1 VNRRSTDG
9 QSQREAQ
16 VGLRKCQS
24 AKQKLISKTKT
35 QKHKNIMK
43 NYSLIEWLWKT
54 DSHEKQTPQ
63 RFGRY
68 AVMLL
73 MLLTLGVG
81 QMWAS
86 MGFEDSNNGILFSR
100 TPLGGSKAD
109 YRVEHGRTNSTQDAG
124 NVSALTMK
132 EWYAKL
138 YQNEDNI
145 WGDGH
150 MYYRIYLKDSSAP
163 GFTTSNKSYYNW
175 NSWNSG
181 WRYPTFGNN
190 SLSVNVLSGL
200 ASGIYYFEYYFDA
213 TATSTLYC
221 SNNSSNFKVKFT
233 IKPNA
238 LTSFSV
244 SRSGYSAGSGT
255 SDDPYIIAR
264 GGSLTLTASGSG
276 GTSDANSSIKYKYGS
291 DDWTTSSKTI
301 SNITSTTRQ
310 SIIVKGA
317 RRHNSQ
323 DLGSDESSVTIYY
336 KAETTYSVSIS
347 SGSPSSVQAGANYTT
362 PTITASNVTGYHFD
376 HWSISGN
383 ANVASTTTSPTTV
396 TATSTGATITA
407 NYEPNT
413 YTITLDDNGSY
424 QGDGSATATYDNG
437 TLTDFSHASRTGWSP
452 SGYYTGASDG
462 TMVIDAG
469 GNLVASVAG
478 YTDASGNWTRAAD
491 TKLYAR
497 WVQAYAVLY
506 NANGGTGTTTD
517 ASSPYA
523 PGADVTVL
531 GNSFSRTGYTF
542 TGWNTA
548 YDGSGDPYAAGATI
562 EAIDANVTLYAQWT
576 ENLTTVTVGVN
587 PSNSGTLTLDAS
599 AFTPGNTTTAGVTT
613 SHTVVTT
620 AQPGYKF
627 SSWGTTGNA
636 TGTSSTNTYTLKGN
650 GSGSTG
656 SLTAN
661 FSRLYAYVQ
670 GRFQVKD
677 AARSTTTTTYGSGG
691 QWSDES
697 TNIQMDYDN
706 TNHRFILHT
715 HMTPS
720 ELTAN
725 HGTGCQDCKPYFF
738 IKTSTS
744 NSSLAGVTSY
754 KCTASG
760 ATLVS
765 TGSANGATVSSSGSN
780 TLRFNSSTTSGYA
793 VVYFDQS
800 KIWYELEYRL
810 QYNAN
815 GGSGT
820 APTGANG
827 NNSYHAT
834 STTAAT
840 NTFTARAYYTFGGWN
855 TAQYITGTNYA
866 AGASVPMTANTTL
879 YAKWTR
885 SVTLNQED
893 ATTTGSTS
901 VTGTYNCATLPAITN
916 PKKTG
921 YEFGGWYTETAGNGN
936 LVINTSGQLQ
946 ASKYHWTDASGRFDR
961 TTEKADA
968 DLYAK
973 WTQTVTLNA
982 NTGNHGSG
990 SNTTATIVYK
1000 ATAKSSITHCTPAT
1014 GYHLEGYYTAATD
1027 GVKVLNA
1034 DGSFASS
1041 AVTDYITD
1049 GKWTKA
1055 GATTLYAHYEP
1066 NTYDVILDVNGA
1078 TTGSNQTVTATFDAD
1093 MPTTQKGGSTPISAP
1108 SKTGYTFGGYYANN
1122 TGTGTQY
1129 YTNALASN
1137 HIWDV
1142 ATNNTH
1148 IYAKWTANPYTVT
1161 LDVEEDNHGTIAS
1174 ATTSQSVTYDGAT
1187 TTVLNRP
1194 TAANGYA
1201 LDGYYTDQLGEGT
1214 KVING
1219 DGTWIASVAGYTDG
1233 DAKWVHVGDVTLY
1246 AYYKKA
1252 EITNLVAA
1260 PGVIAPGETIT
1271 ITPTIEPTPTG
1282 TTKVCYELQYS
1293 NGTPLPSPPTFT
1305 PGAGNAVSFPVP
1317 SASATYII
1325 QAKLAKGSTCP
1336 ADPGDVLST
1345 RTTTFQVAGEHDVTV
1360 KYMCGD
1366 LTIKASEVLGEI
1378 RPLTWSD
1385 DITAPTITGY
1395 TFARWDAG
1403 DGVTIKDGS
1412 GEDKTTSTSS
1422 TIKIKAVYDGT
1433 LTAVYTKKRL
1443 IFFNNTLGWSNVYVY
1458 FYKNDSYWEDS
1469 GKNRGS
1475 GSKTTSTWTD
1485 TPYELGKH
1493 GQMQP
1498 VSEGSNI
1505 YYFDAEAEGVPS
1517 SYDDVVFTEGSQ
1529 HNYEF
1534 FYQTKAV
1541 RRGDYNS
1548 TQLPMFVPLKDQTPE
1563 IHNETGYTNSGYWM
1577 NYPENTG
1584 YSLLIYNQ
1592 KTKAG
1597 ATKLYEIPFEFTE
1610 DFTMPMDLV
1619 VDLEAGQTYGFEIK
1633 RADGTYYSNTGTM
1646 TANTTNWSMSQKQ
1659 SSYCGLQTTAAGDY
1673 KFSLYYS
1680 SSNFKMDITYPV
1692 AVNDYRIVYTDLAT
1706 WSKDAHTASWSHPS
1720 RVITKNSSAT
1730 ETKKDTVSFFWT
1742 YGSTPAIKYQT
1753 CTAVAAG
1760 SASWSAGTAIDVS
1773 GFSSVL
1779 TKKGVYNFIF
1789 EQPAGGASISLVK
1802 VEPYT
1807 GKYYIRTD
1815 CAGSTKWANFRSL
1828 DHQMTYSDYAE
1839 VNSGYSHYY
1848 THWVTSG
1855 TNVKFCIAN
1864 DYSQCI
1870 TDTLV
1875 EDKGTVVADITTEG
1889 NANAGRLNSGDAS
1902 IRFMWDYKTNK
1913 VSRAYISGSTNVSDR
1928 FLVLEGDAKMY
1939 DENGDVLSISG
1950 LNANEINLVDDQNFV
1965 YERTIKVNT
1974 GARAKLTAKYNNNV
1988 QYFRGSE
1995 GAFADGTTV
2004 QLLGGA
2010 ASGQHT
2016 MRIVYDFKTNRLV
2029 TAYVPSGTIESDIAI
2044 NADLMIVREHQDAG
2058 QQLLFNGGSLSEVK
2072 TVYGVMRFNRWTLN
2086 NKEKTGGHSPVGD
2099 PKSAYERALY
2109 WISFPFDVNLSDV
2122 FGFGTYGTHWII
2134 MEYDG
2139 AERAK
2144 EGYWRDSEGFWK
2156 HVTNRTDKVLKAGKG
2171 YVLGLDLD
2179 LMKDDNT
2186 SFWSHNIEQVELFF
2200 PSAAVVSNISS
2211 TNVTTSVEEHEC
2223 KIDRTGNN
2231 GSDINKNRTR
2241 ADSHWNII
2249 GIPSYAN
2256 YGTTLEDGSGNTI
2269 NWHTSPYTNDLP
2281 FLYEW
2286 SPVDNTYSVQSGTT
2300 YPFKSMHAYMVQYHG
2315 DLYWSMASATPV
2327 SPIVA
2332 RRTYAEAPQNVE
2344 MRLELSQNEQKA
2356 DQTFVKLSNDEN
2368 VSANFAFD
2376 EDLCKEYNANK
2387 ANIYTIVENYLPV
2400 AGNTLPMS
2408 DQTTIVPVGV
2418 KIAATGDYTFAIPD
2432 GTSGVGVTLVD
2443 TETGIRTSLSA
2454 LDYTVNLAAGTYDN
2468 RFLLEI
2474 SPIVQTPTG
2483 VEEVTG
2489 DGLQVTG
2496 ARKVIIDQKMYII
2509 KDGKI
2514 YDAQGRQVK

>member
-1 VNRRSTDG
+1 M
-9 QSQREAQ
+9 
-16 VGLRKCQS
+16 KYI
-24 AKQKLISKTKT
+24 KPQKY
-35 QKHKNIMK
+35 KNIMK
-43 NYSLIEWLWKT
+43 NYNLIEWLWKT
-54 DSHEKQTPQ
+54 DSHEKQSPQ

-68 AVMLL
+68 AAMLI

-81 QMWAS
+81 QMWAWNPVYLI
-86 MGFEDSNNGILFSR
+86 GD
-100 TPLGGSKAD
+100 
-109 YRVEHGRTNSTQDAG
+109 DAG
-124 NVSALTMK
+124 NWTNGKTNYVISNNADEGSCYFYLTK
-132 EWYAKL
+132 NKYFAV
-138 YQNEDNI
+138 YITYYNEQAGPATDKSEMGINSGSQKFYI
-145 WGDGH
+145 WGDGENTH
-150 MYYRIYLKDSSAP
+150 SAKYTGNSGIVEVHAKQKDNGDNQPWIWLTRPTVYIRHKWNNSSWSNQAMTDNTDGTYKYKGQYSGTSSTNVGPCSSCTDGGAKFKYFTVTPVGSPSAGDYCLFEYNSSGFKGFGTQSQNTGTLTITKLCGLTYDGNGRTGGTAVPSALSDQKYGSSVTLSSAAMTKT
-163 GFTTSNKSYYNW
+163 GYTLTGWNTANDGSGTHYDLGASFTFSDKSNTLYAEWTQTITVDKNTGTTAGSMSICFNAGSLKSFTAATKTDWILDSYW
-175 NSWNSG
+175 TTDDESG
-181 WRYPTFGNN
+181 SKVIEYDASTGTASLVS
-190 SLSVNVLSGL
+190 SLSGYITTGKWTRTAATTLYAHWKQTYTVTYNANYP
-200 ASGIYYFEYYFDA
+200 AS
-213 TATSTLYC
+213 ATSTSGSVPTDATEYASGATVTVK
-221 SNNSSNFKVKFT
+221 SNSGSLAAGGYTFAGWQT
-233 IKPNA
+233 EPTGG
-238 LTSFSV
+238 TSYV
-244 SRSGYSAGSGT
+244 AGSGT
-255 SDDPYIIAR
+255 FSITEPTTLYAKWTENKRNVTISAGT
-264 GGSLTLTASGSG
+264 GGSVNKESASVGV
-276 GTSDANSSIKYKYGS
+276 A
-291 DDWTTSSKTI
+291 TT
-301 SNITSTTRQ
+301 
-310 SIIVKGA
+310 
-317 RRHNSQ
+317 
-323 DLGSDESSVTIYY
+323 
-336 KAETTYSVSIS
+336 
-347 SGSPSSVQAGANYTT
+347 
-362 PTITASNVTGYHFD
+362 
-376 HWSISGN
+376 
-383 ANVASTTTSPTTV
+383 TTV
-396 TATSTGATITA
+396 TATAQ
-407 NYEPNT
+407 P
-413 YTITLDDNGSY
+413 
-424 QGDGSATATYDNG
+424 
-437 TLTDFSHASRTGWSP
+437 
-452 SGYYTGASDG
+452 GY
-462 TMVIDAG
+462 
-469 GNLVASVAG
+469 
-478 YTDASGNWTRAAD
+478 R
-491 TKLYAR
+491 
-497 WVQAYAVLY
+497 
-506 NANGGTGTTTD
+506 
-517 ASSPYA
+517 
-523 PGADVTVL
+523 
-531 GNSFSRTGYTF
+531 F
-542 TGWNTA
+542 TGWTA
-548 YDGSGDPYAAGATI
+548 TNCSVASTSSASTTLSGDGTTGAATLVANFARTYAYLEGRMTVYNAARSTETNIASTKGGWDKSSTRIGMDYDGTNHVFYRHTYKTPAELS
-562 EAIDANVTLYAQWT
+562 AQQNSEYQWFSFKTST
-576 ENLTTVTVGVN
+576 E
-587 PSNSGTLTLDAS
+587 SGTLTSPQAFEPAS
-599 AFTPGNTTTAGVTT
+599 NQEM
-613 SHTVVTT
+613 S
-620 AQPGYKF
+620 
-627 SSWGTTGNA
+627 
-636 TGTSSTNTYTLKGN
+636 
-650 GSGSTG
+650 
-656 SLTAN
+656 
-661 FSRLYAYVQ
+661 
-670 GRFQVKD
+670 
-677 AARSTTTTTYGSGG
+677 
-691 QWSDES
+691 
-697 TNIQMDYDN
+697 
-706 TNHRFILHT
+706 
-715 HMTPS
+715 
-720 ELTAN
+720 
-725 HGTGCQDCKPYFF
+725 
-738 IKTSTS
+738 
-744 NSSLAGVTSY
+744 
-754 KCTASG
+754 
-760 ATLVS
+760 S
-765 TGSANGATVSSSGSN
+765 TGSANKKTVSAAS
-780 TLRFNSSTTSGYA
+780 TDKHIRFNSSDASGYA
-793 VVYFDQS
+793 LLYFDEAGV
-800 KIWYELEYRL
+800 WYELEQSLKYD
-810 QYNAN
+810 AN
-815 GGSGT
+815 GGSGA
-820 APTGANG
+820 APTPTYYLKGTNA
-827 NNSYHAT
+827 
-834 STTAAT
+834 TAAS
-840 NTFTARAYYTFGGWN
+840 NPFTARAYYTFGGWN

-866 AGASVPMTANTTL
+866 AGASVTMNANTTL

-946 ASKYHWTDASGRFDR
+946 TSKFHWTDASGRFDR
-961 TTEKADA
+961 TTEKAAA

-1049 GKWTKA
+1049 GKWIKA

-1093 MPTTQKGGSTPISAP
+1093 MPTTQKGGSTPIIAP
-1108 SKTGYTFGGYYANN
+1108 SKTGYTFGGYWTNAA
-1122 TGTGTQY
+1122 GTGTQY
-1129 YTNALASN
+1129 YTSGLASN
-1137 HIWDV
+1137 HVWDV
-1142 ATNNTH
+1142 VTNNTH
-1148 IYAKWTANPYTVT
+1148 IYAKWAANPYTVT
-1161 LDVEEDNHGTIAS
+1161 LDVEEENKGTTTG

-1187 TTVLNRP
+1187 ATVPNRP

-1201 LDGYYTDQLGEGT
+1201 LEGYYTDHNGEGV

-1219 DGTWIASVAGYTDG
+1219 NGTWVASVLGYTDG
-1233 DAKWVHVGDVTLY
+1233 DAKWVHDGDVTLY

-1293 NGTPLPSPPTFT
+1293 NGTPLPSQPTFT

-1317 SASATYII
+1317 TASATYII

-1345 RTTTFQVAGEHDVTV
+1345 RTTTFQVAGEHTVTV
-1360 KYMCGD
+1360 RYQDESGRTLKD
-1366 LTIKASEVLGEI
+1366 TIHITGK
-1378 RPLTWSD
+1378 PLEWTD
-1385 DITAPTITGY
+1385 DAIVAPTITGY
-1395 TFARWDAG
+1395 TFDHWKAG
-1403 DGVTIKDGS
+1403 DGVTLSENRSSALGS
-1412 GEDKTTSTSS
+1412 DESNEEN
-1422 TIKIKAVYDGT
+1422 IYIKANYDGT
-1433 LTAVYTKKRL
+1433 LTAVYNKKNM
-1443 IFFNNTLGWSNVYVY
+1443 IYFNNTLGWSDVYVY
-1458 FYKNDSYWEDS
+1458 FYSSDKYWVNDHIEGQGCGTGSDQSYEVGGS
-1469 GKNRGS
+1469 AAYYRG
-1475 GSKTTSTWTD
+1475 
-1485 TPYELGKH
+1485 YH
-1493 GQMQP
+1493 GHMTRI
-1498 VSEGSNI
+1498 EGTNI
-1505 YYFDAEAEGVPS
+1505 WYYDYEAEHGAKDGGEIKG
-1517 SYDDVVFTEGSQ
+1517 YDDVVFVETEQ
-1529 HNYEF
+1529 NNFKF
-1534 FYQTKAV
+1534 FYNNKAA
-1541 RRGDYNS
+1541 RRGEFKHS
-1548 TQLPMFVPLKDQTPE
+1548 LPMFVPINSVT
-1563 IHNETGYTNSGYWM
+1563 ETKNGTKYYSSGYWM

-1592 KTKAG
+1592 KAKAG
-1597 ATKLYEIPFEFTE
+1597 ATKLYELPFEYTE
-1610 DFTMPMDLV
+1610 DKTMPMELV
-1619 VDLEAGQTYGFEIK
+1619 MDLEAGQTYGFEIK
-1633 RADGTYYSNTGTM
+1633 RADGNYYSKDETV
-1646 TANTTNWSMSQKQ
+1646 TANKTGLVVSTGQ
-1659 SSYCGLQTTAAGDY
+1659 STYCGLQTTAAGDY

-1680 SSNFKMDITYPV
+1680 SSNFKMNITYPV

-1730 ETKKDTVSFFWT
+1730 EVKKDTVSFFWT

-1760 SASWSAGTAIDVS
+1760 SASWNAGTAIDVS

-1779 TKKGVYNFIF
+1779 TKAGVYNFIF

-1815 CAGSTKWANFRSL
+1815 CAGSSKWTNYRST
-1828 DHQMTYSDYAE
+1828 DHEMTYSEYTE
-1839 VNSGYSHYY
+1839 TNHGYSHYFP
-1848 THWVTSG
+1848 HWVVSG
-1855 TNVKFCIAN
+1855 QNVKFVIAN
-1864 DYSQCI
+1864 DFSPCI
-1870 TDTLV
+1870 SDTLV

-1889 NANAGRLNSGDAS
+1889 NANAGKLNSGNAS
-1902 IRFMWDYKTNK
+1902 IRFMWNHATNK
-1913 VSRAYISGSTNVSDR
+1913 VSRAYISGSTNVSER
-1928 FLVLEGDAKMY
+1928 FLVLEGDEKMY
-1939 DENGDVLSISG
+1939 DENGDALSISG

-2004 QLLGGA
+2004 QLLGGE
-2010 ASGQHT
+2010 ASGMHT

-2156 HVTNRTDKVLKAGKG
+2156 HVTNRTGKVLKAGKG

-2179 LMKDDNT
+2179 LMKDNNET
-2186 SFWSHNIEQVELFF
+2186 FWAHNIEQVELFF
-2200 PSAAVVSNISS
+2200 PSANVVSNISS

-2256 YGTTLEDGSGNTI
+2256 YGEELEDGSGSTI
-2269 NWHTSPYTNDLP
+2269 TWNSSPYTNDLP

-2315 DLYWSMASATPV
+2315 NLYWSLASATPP
-2327 SPIVA
+2327 SIVA
-2332 RRTYAEAPQNVE
+2332 RRTYAEKPQNVE
-2344 MRLELSQNEQKA
+2344 MRLELQQNEQKA

-2443 TETGIRTSLSA
+2443 TETGIRTILSA

-2474 SPIVQTPTG
+2474 SPIMQTPTD
-2483 VEEVTG
+2483 VEEITG
-2489 DGLQVTG
+2489 DGSQVTG
-2496 ARKVIIDQKMYII
+2496 ARKVIIDQKMFII
-2509 KDGKI
+2509 KDGKM